1 MKKRF
6 SGKKIF
12 SLAMCALA
20 ILLFQA
26 GGAQA
31 DPIVSGVTPVKLSGS
46 LGSSPISGYNGG
58 PFWVDVQGY
67 GSTQDFISFCVE
79 GETFYPGT
87 TYKAWIGT
95 KTIAGGKDLQY
106 TTAYLYTKFRSNPI
120 PTALYD
126 DYQLAIWHSMD
137 LNLDWNTTDATNLL
151 NEAIA
156 AGWTDFHGVRV
167 MTLTATTA
175 TDPVGGVQDQLVMV
189 PEPASMLLLGVGLL
203 GLGLARRRR

>member
-31 DPIVSGVTPVKLSGS
+31 DPIVSGTTLVTLSGS
-46 LGSSPISGYNGG
+46 LGSSSISGYNGG

-79 GETFYPGT
+79 AETFSPGT

-126 DYQLAIWHSMD
+126 DYQLAIWHSMN
-137 LNLDWNTTDATNLL
+137 LNLNWTSDEADALL
-151 NEAIA
+151 LEAQN
-156 AGWTDFHGVRV
+156 AGWTDYHGVRV
-167 MTLTATTA
+167 MTLTNASTGA
-175 TDPVGGVQDQLVMV
+175 NAQDQLVMV

>member
-1 MKKRF
+1 M
-6 SGKKIF
+6 SQIF

-31 DPIVSGVTPVKLSGS
+31 DPIVSGTSLVTISNSLSQVNNG
-46 LGSSPISGYNGG
+46 GG

-67 GSTQDFISFCVE
+67 GGTQDFITFCVE
-79 GETFYPGT
+79 NETFSPGT

-95 KTIAGGKDLQY
+95 QTIATGTPLAY
-106 TTAYLYTKFRSNPI
+106 TTAYLYTKFRSNFASI
-120 PTALYD
+120 AASLYD
-126 DYQLAIWHSMD
+126 DYQVAIWRTMGLLALGTDTVESAA
-137 LNLDWNTTDATNLL
+137 LLD
-151 NEAIA
+151 EAAA
-156 AGWTDFHGVRV
+156 AGWSSLHGVRV
-167 MTLTATTA
+167 MTLTGTGATSA
-175 TDPVGGVQDQLVMV
+175 VGGVQDMLVMV

>member
-31 DPIVSGVTPVKLSGS
+31 DPIVSGTTLVKISGS
-46 LGSSPISGYNGG
+46 LGPSGFIGG
-58 PFWVDVQGY
+58 PFWVDAGPN
-67 GSTQDFISFCVE
+67 GSNDFITFCVE
-79 GETFYPGT
+79 NETFSPGT

-95 KTIAGGKDLQY
+95 QTVASNLPLQY
-106 TTAYLYTKFRSNPI
+106 TTAYLYTKFRSNFASI
-120 PTALYD
+120 AASLYD
-126 DYQLAIWHSMD
+126 DYQLAIWKSMG
-137 LNLDWNTTDATNLL
+137 LNILPQTTESLALYQ
-151 NEAIA
+151 EAKD
-156 AGWTDFHGVRV
+156 AGWNDFHGVRV
-167 MTLTATTA
+167 MTLTGTTA
-175 TDPVGGVQDQLVMV
+175 TGPVGGVQDMLVMV